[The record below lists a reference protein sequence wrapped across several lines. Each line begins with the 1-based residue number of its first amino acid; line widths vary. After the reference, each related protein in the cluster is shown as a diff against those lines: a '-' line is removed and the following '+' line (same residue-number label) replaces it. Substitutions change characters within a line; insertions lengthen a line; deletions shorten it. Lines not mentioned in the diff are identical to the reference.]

1 MKKRIDGVKATI
13 GRPTEKEGERLE
25 GRLMHVSRLATIG
38 EMASGVAHELNQPL
52 TAIVTYAQACT
63 RLIDRGDPS
72 LGDVRDALQQI
83 ASQAIRAGGI
93 IGRLRSLVRSGETER
108 RPNDI
113 NALVGEVR
121 ELMETDARVQGVSL
135 RLELAAGLPPV
146 SVDGAQIQHVLLN
159 LLRNALEALADVE
172 PARREIA
179 IRTARA
185 GDGNVELSLSD
196 TGPGVAPDAV
206 DRIFDPFFTTKEAG
220 TGLGLAIS
228 ATILRL
234 HGGRL
239 GHRPVSPVGACF
251 FARLPAA

>member
-1 MKKRIDGVKATI
+1 MDGVTATSS
-13 GRPTEKEGERLE
+13 RQTEKEGERLE

-38 EMASGVAHELNQPL
+38 EMASGVAHELDQPL
-52 TAIVTYAQACT
+52 TAITTYAQACT
-63 RLIDRGDPS
+63 RLIDRGEPS
-72 LGDVRDALQQI
+72 LGDMRDALQQI
-83 ASQAIRAGGI
+83 ASQAIRAGGV

-113 NALVGEVR
+113 NALVGELR
-121 ELMETDARVQGVSL
+121 ELMETDARVHGVSL

-159 LLRNALEALADVE
+159 LLRNALEALAVVD
-172 PARREIA
+172 PAQREVA
-179 IRTARA
+179 IRTAPT

-196 TGPGVAPDAV
+196 SGPGVTPEAV
-206 DRIFDPFFTTKEAG
+206 ERMFDPFFTTKEAG

>member
-1 MKKRIDGVKATI
+1 
-13 GRPTEKEGERLE
+13 
-25 GRLMHVSRLATIG
+25 MHVSRLATIG

-52 TAIVTYAQACT
+52 TAITTYAQACT
-63 RLIDRGDPS
+63 RLIDRGEPS

-83 ASQAIRAGGI
+83 ASQAIRAGAI
-93 IGRLRSLVRSGETER
+93 IGRLRNLVRSGDTQR

-113 NALVGEVR
+113 NALIEEMR
-121 ELMETDARVQGVSL
+121 ELMETDARVHGVSL
-135 RLELAAGLPPV
+135 RLELVAGLPLV

-159 LLRNALEALADVE
+159 LLRNALEVLAMVE
-172 PARREIA
+172 PAQREVA
-179 IRTARA
+179 IRTTRTSD
-185 GDGNVELSLSD
+185 GDVELSLSD
-196 TGPGVAPDAV
+196 TGPGVAPDAANQM
-206 DRIFDPFFTTKEAG
+206 FDPFFTTKETG

-239 GHRPVSPVGACF
+239 GHRPASPVGACF